1 MFAGSPRLS
10 PAESLAPLAEPLADA
25 LALAGDG
32 AAADTVLALA
42 GRHGADPDLAL
53 RRGERALARGDAAA
67 ALDAMVPAWEAGFD
81 DPRLDARLAFASLC
95 LGLYDVAG
103 TLTDEAEGLD
113 GRLVRWLLDVWEGDR
128 PVAIDW
134 RRAEAAWAL
143 KSLLRQLVRCGR
155 DDVAARG
162 WRAAVEVDPA
172 LTGRLG
178 PAPVEART
186 PSAARP
192 PLGGREA
199 FRAAWGGPAADAVYS
214 WAWAVGREVQ
224 AGERVLLLSPTP
236 APLRP
241 LLAHGR
247 AAALSIEAV
256 EGADAVVEPSALPV
270 APARWQHVVAALWLE
285 HDVAPV
291 EALRSLVGALTHEG
305 RLHLLCAGPAAD
317 AALPMRLSGAMV
329 ERACRRA
336 GLVVTGVAARTAE
349 GMPSA
354 PGEAAV
360 VLVQAERRLV

>member
-42 GRHGADPDLAL
+42 GRHGADPELAL

-67 ALDAMVPAWEAGFD
+67 ALEAMVPAWEAGFD

-103 TLTDEAEGLD
+103 ALTDAAEALD
-113 GRLVRWLLDVWEGDR
+113 GRLVRWLLDVWEGDA

-143 KSLLRQLVRCGR
+143 KSLLRQLERCGR
-155 DDVAARG
+155 DDIAARG
-162 WRAAVEVDPA
+162 WRAAVEANRA
-172 LTGRLG
+172 LADRLG
-178 PAPVEART
+178 PAPAEP
-186 PSAARP
+186 PSGPARP
-192 PLGGREA
+192 PMGGREA
-199 FRAAWGGPAADAVYS
+199 FCAAWSGPAADAVYS
-214 WAWAVGREVQ
+214 WAWSVGREVQ
-224 AGERVLLLSPTP
+224 GGERVLLLSPTP
-236 APLRP
+236 AALRP
-241 LLAHGR
+241 LVAHGR
-247 AAALSIEAV
+247 AVALSIEAV
-256 EGADAVVEPSALPV
+256 EGCEAVVEPSALPV

-291 EALRSLVGALTHEG
+291 EALRSIAGALTHEG

-317 AALPMRLSGAMV
+317 AALPMRLSAAMV

-336 GLVVTGVAARTAE
+336 GLTVTGVAARTAE
-349 GMPSA
+349 GMPA
-354 PGEAAV
+354 EPGEAAV
-360 VLVQAERRLV
+360 LLVQAERRLV